1 MSRQSLARAT
11 SLGIE
16 RADLEQREGRI
27 LRQGN
32 QNEEIDIF
40 NYVTES
46 SYDTVMWQRV
56 QAKALFIEQMRRNE
70 VLDTE
75 IEDLAGGDIGAAA
88 AETKAIATGDPR
100 YLRQVELDDAVRR
113 LTALERA
120 HHQSVRNRDWQVRV
134 LEKADPGQAGR
145 HRRHRAG
152 GQRPRGRGDAP
163 HRLAVGA
170 DTFADRPEAQRR
182 SPPPATRLHGRQG
195 PLDPTPGSG
204 CDASPKPAEREFVT
218 RIRER
223 GVSCN
228 VGDTKG
234 HEIAAACGQLAA
246 EACLGV
252 REIDVLCAQAD
263 FGSGSSMAVRSRL
276 RPRWRR
282 DMTVPT
288 GTPVTSAIIL

>member
-1 MSRQSLARAT
+1 MLEKAVPAKQ
-11 SLGIE
+11 
-16 RADLEQREGRI
+16 AD
-27 LRQGN
+27 
-32 QNEEIDIF
+32 
-40 NYVTES
+40 
-46 SYDTVMWQRV
+46 
-56 QAKALFIEQMRRNE
+56 
-70 VLDTE
+70 
-75 IEDLAGGDIGAAA
+75 IEDIVPAAKAAA
-88 AETKAIATGDPR
+88 A
-100 YLRQVELDDAVRR
+100 
-113 LTALERA
+113 
-120 HHQSVRNRDWQVRV
+120 
-134 LEKADPGQAGR
+134 
-145 HRRHRAG
+145 
-152 GQRPRGRGDAP
+152 RGDAP
-163 HRLAVGA
+163 HRIAVGA
-170 DTFADRPEAQRR
+170 ATFADRPDAPAAITTACRR
-182 SPPPATRLHGRQG
+182 AYMTGKDRWIRHRAAGAMPVRNLPS
-195 PLDPTPGSG
+195 DI
-204 CDASPKPAEREFVT
+204 VT